1 LSEEAAHAHHPNY
14 IKIWGILIFLLM
26 LSVLGPEI
34 GIKWVT
40 LIAAFGIA
48 VVKAYIVAKNFMHL
62 NVEKRYVTYLFFTA
76 LAFMALFFFG
86 VAPDVM
92 NGSGT
97 NWVKPG
103 WDAPA
108 PPAEAGHHLGEQGE
122 HGDEHAEPA
131 ATEGGH

>member
-1 LSEEAAHAHHPNY
+1 MSEAAHVHHPNY
-14 IKIWGILIFLLM
+14 IKIWGILIFLLF

-40 LIAAFGIA
+40 LVAAFGIA

-62 NVEKRYVTYLFFTA
+62 NVEKRYIVYLFLTA

-92 NGSGT
+92 KGSGT
-97 NWVKPG
+97 NWEKPG
-103 WDAPA
+103 WDDPA
-108 PPAEAGHHLGEQGE
+108 PVVEPSHGE
-122 HGDEHAEPA
+122 HGAAES
-131 ATEGGH
+131 GH

>member
-1 LSEEAAHAHHPNY
+1 MSEVAHTHHPNY
-14 IKIWGILIFLLM
+14 VKIWGILICLLV

-40 LIAAFGIA
+40 LVAAFGIA

-62 NVEKRYVTYLFFTA
+62 NVEKRYIVYLFLTA

-86 VAPDVM
+86 AAPDVM
-92 NGSGT
+92 QGSGT
-97 NWVKPG
+97 NWEKPG

-108 PPAEAGHHLGEQGE
+108 PAVEPGHGE
-122 HGDEHAEPA
+122 HGAAES
-131 ATEGGH
+131 GH

>member
-1 LSEEAAHAHHPNY
+1 LSEVAHAHHPNY
-14 IKIWGILIFLLM
+14 VKVWGILIVLLV

-48 VVKAYIVAKNFMHL
+48 VVKAYLVAKNFMHL
-62 NVEKRYVTYLFFTA
+62 NVEKRYVAYLFLTA
-76 LAFMALFFFG
+76 LAFMCLLFFG
-86 VAPDVM
+86 AAPDVM

-97 NWVKPG
+97 NWEKPG

-108 PPAEAGHHLGEQGE
+108 PAADAGHGAH
-122 HGDEHAEPA
+122 DAV
-131 ATEGGH
+131 EGGH

>member
-1 LSEEAAHAHHPNY
+1 LSEAAHVHHPNY
-14 IKIWGILIFLLM
+14 IKIWGILIFLLF

-40 LIAAFGIA
+40 LVAAFGIA

-62 NVEKRYVTYLFFTA
+62 NVEKRYIVYLFLTA

-92 NGSGT
+92 KGSGT
-97 NWVKPG
+97 NWEKPG
-103 WDAPA
+103 WDDPA
-108 PPAEAGHHLGEQGE
+108 PVVEPSHGE
-122 HGDEHAEPA
+122 HGAAES
-131 ATEGGH
+131 GH